1 MPRAPTP
8 IDEAARIHA
17 LHNHPIFN
25 QNPSD
30 RLDQITRTVSQ
41 QLDVPIAVI
50 SLVDRESQIFK
61 SVLGVP
67 YRQTPREHAICGY
80 VILQDEPLVIEDTER
95 DDRTLDN
102 PYVTSKPNIRFYAGA
117 PLLTPCGQRIG
128 ALCGIDCQPRKISDR
143 QRAML
148 VGLARRVMGLYE
160 ISLLA
165 ATVNPRDRAGSGV
178 AQAAS

>member
-8 IDEAARIHA
+8 IDEAARIKA
-17 LHNHPIFN
+17 LHKHPIFN

-50 SLVDRESQIFK
+50 SLVDSEIQMFK

-67 YRQTPREHAICGY
+67 YRQTLREHAICGY

-102 PYVTSKPNIRFYAGA
+102 PFVTSNPNIRFYAGA
-117 PLLTPCGQRIG
+117 PLVSPCGLRIG
-128 ALCGIDCQPRKISDR
+128 ALCGIDRRPRKISDR

-160 ISLLA
+160 VSLLA
-165 ATVNPRDRAGSGV
+165 AGVNRWSRSGSGV
-178 AQAAS
+178 SLAAT